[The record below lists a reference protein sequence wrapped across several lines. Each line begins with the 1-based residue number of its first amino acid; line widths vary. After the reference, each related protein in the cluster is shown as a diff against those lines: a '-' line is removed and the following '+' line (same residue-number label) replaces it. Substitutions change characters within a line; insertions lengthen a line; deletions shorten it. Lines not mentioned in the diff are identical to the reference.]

1 MEEEFGRRLQRVAVR
16 RVCQPQSGLRV
27 FRFQWPQCGRRVPNL
42 ILQEIHMNKLFAA
55 IIAAAFAAVSFG
67 AIAAKHEEGMKKDAP
82 KAEKKAEAKKAAPKK
97 EEKKADK
104 K

>member
-1 MEEEFGRRLQRVAVR
+1 MT
-16 RVCQPQSGLRV
+16 
-27 FRFQWPQCGRRVPNL
+27 
-42 ILQEIHMNKLFAA
+42 KLFTA

-82 KAEKKAEAKKAAPKK
+82 KAEKKAEAKKDAPKKEMKK

>member
-1 MEEEFGRRLQRVAVR
+1 
-16 RVCQPQSGLRV
+16 
-27 FRFQWPQCGRRVPNL
+27 
-42 ILQEIHMNKLFAA
+42 MNKIFAA

-82 KAEKKAEAKKAAPKK
+82 KAEAKKDAPKAEAKKEEKK
-97 EEKKADK
+97 VEKKADK

>member
-1 MEEEFGRRLQRVAVR
+1 MTK
-16 RVCQPQSGLRV
+16 
-27 FRFQWPQCGRRVPNL
+27 
-42 ILQEIHMNKLFAA
+42 IFAA
-55 IIAAAFAAVSFG
+55 IIAAAFAVVSFG

-82 KAEKKAEAKKAAPKK
+82 KAEAKKDAPKAEAKKDAPKAEAKK

>member
-1 MEEEFGRRLQRVAVR
+1 M
-16 RVCQPQSGLRV
+16 SK
-27 FRFQWPQCGRRVPNL
+27 
-42 ILQEIHMNKLFAA
+42 ILAA

-82 KAEKKAEAKKAAPKK
+82 KAEAKKDAKAAPKAEAKK